1 MARAYQHRSTSF
13 RWEAR
18 AALYDH
24 FSATHGL
31 DKHRIDVEIAD
42 ASKVFKLRK
51 GQAIEPRELWQ
62 KVGLQLE
69 QKIQTGTL

>member
-1 MARAYQHRSTSF
+1 MTLAHKHRSTTF

-24 FSATHGL
+24 FSSTHGL
-31 DKHRIDVEIAD
+31 DKQRIDVEIAD

-69 QKIQTGTL
+69 QKILTGTI